1 MIQKVKILSKYSI
14 DAIDYE
20 VEKKRAESILKDRI
34 ESLGT
39 DLEEVKRI
47 NSKKKKTEEDV
58 KLLNAV
64 VAIEKEYSDTISQ
77 IEEYKELVTSSV
89 PEYTELDQ
97 AVPYYEEDSEG
108 KIKMLWEIRKND
120 PTRVLQKI
128 NSLKKD
134 LSDSDY
140 KITKCYEASLLKQ
153 EMPYDIE
160 ALTTERNSKREEI
173 NRLESLLPSD
183 DGILKFSK

>member
-14 DAIDYE
+14 DAIDCGF
-20 VEKKRAESILKDRI
+20 EKKRAESILKDRI

-64 VAIEKEYSDTISQ
+64 VAIEKEYSDTISK

-89 PEYTELDQ
+89 PEHTELDQ
-97 AVPYYEEDSEG
+97 AVPYYEENNG
-108 KIKMLWEIRKND
+108 KVNMLWEIIKND

-140 KITKCYEASLLKQ
+140 KITKCYEASLLNQ
-153 EMPYDIE
+153 EMPYDVE
-160 ALTTERNSKREEI
+160 ALTTERNSKRDEI

-183 DGILKFSK
+183 DGILKI

>member
-34 ESLGT
+34 ESLET

-47 NSKKKKTEEDV
+47 NSKKKKTEEDA

-64 VAIEKEYSDTISQ
+64 VTIEKEYSDTISQ

-97 AVPYYEEDSEG
+97 TVPYYEEDSEG
-108 KIKMLWEIRKND
+108 KIKMLW
-120 PTRVLQKI
+120 
-128 NSLKKD
+128 
-134 LSDSDY
+134 
-140 KITKCYEASLLKQ
+140 
-153 EMPYDIE
+153 
-160 ALTTERNSKREEI
+160 
-173 NRLESLLPSD
+173 
-183 DGILKFSK
+183 